1 MACFRYLVS
10 GTVQGVGFRA
20 YVWREAQALG
30 LRGLVRN
37 RSDGKVEV
45 EACGTGSQ
53 LQGLATVLAR
63 GPREARVTGVEKCDI
78 PDPGGPAVFAIRRDV
93 D

>member
-1 MACFRYLVS
+1 MACFRYIVS
-10 GTVQGVGFRA
+10 GMVQGVGFRA

-30 LRGLVRN
+30 LRGFVRN
-37 RSDGKVEV
+37 RSDGTVEV
-45 EACGTGSQ
+45 EACGTQPQ
-53 LQGLATVLAR
+53 LQGLAAVLAR
-63 GPREARVTGVEKCDI
+63 GPRGARVTGVVKRDI